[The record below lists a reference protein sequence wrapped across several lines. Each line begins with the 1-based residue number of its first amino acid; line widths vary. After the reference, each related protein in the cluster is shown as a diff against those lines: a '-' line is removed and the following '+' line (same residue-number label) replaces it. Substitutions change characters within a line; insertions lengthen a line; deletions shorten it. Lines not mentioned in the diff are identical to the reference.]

1 MGRPAGLGGCSP
13 VVTVVTITYVSPRTA
28 HYIITVNIIVTS
40 LLTPSPAESADSLG
54 TSVIDYNYRIT
65 RTQVQKVQVGLIPDM
80 YLLLLLNVIYLHYTT

>member
-13 VVTVVTITYVSPRTA
+13 VVTVVTITYISPCTA

-40 LLTPSPAESADSLG
+40 LLTPSPADSLG